1 MNSTAGRRPVHLTV
15 SLLLA
20 AMALVPRPAISA
32 TRAWLGNE
40 ICAALTTLL
49 PEVQQFDPEAARQRF
64 VSVINM
70 KFRDDPAKLRQV
82 QSSIDRE
89 TMATCRKER
98 EGLMKIMQTLS
109 LSEAFEER
117 W

>member
-1 MNSTAGRRPVHLTV
+1 MNSTACRRPVHWTV
-15 SLLLA
+15 PVLLA
-20 AMALVPRPAISA
+20 AMMLGPGQAAAA
-32 TRAWLGNE
+32 TSAWLGNE

-64 VSVINM
+64 ISGINM
-70 KFRDDPAKLRQV
+70 TFRDDPAKLRQV
-82 QSSIDRE
+82 RSSIDRE

-109 LSEAFEER
+109 LSDAFEER

>member
-1 MNSTAGRRPVHLTV
+1 MRAVAHALIACG
-15 SLLLA
+15 LLA
-20 AMALVPRPAISA
+20 ASPLSA
-32 TRAWLGNE
+32 APSAWLGNE
-40 ICAALTTLL
+40 ICAVLTTLV

-64 VSVINM
+64 ISTITM

-98 EGLMKIMQTLS
+98 ETLMKIMQTLS
-109 LSEAFEER
+109 LSEVFEQH

>member
-1 MNSTAGRRPVHLTV
+1 MNSAAGRRPVHMAI
-15 SLLLA
+15 SALLA
-20 AMALVPRPAISA
+20 AMMLGPGPATAA
-32 TRAWLGNE
+32 TGAWLGNE

-82 QSSIDRE
+82 RSSIDRE